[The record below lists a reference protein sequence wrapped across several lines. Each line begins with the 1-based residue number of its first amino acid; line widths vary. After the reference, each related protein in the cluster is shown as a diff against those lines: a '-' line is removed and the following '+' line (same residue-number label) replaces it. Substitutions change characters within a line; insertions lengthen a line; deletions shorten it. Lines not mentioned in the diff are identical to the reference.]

1 MEFLWGRLMVETWKN
16 RGPWVGPI
24 LYRSIFAKQGLS
36 GVFDKSLTQVMNA
49 LRPGGVEER
58 MLIWEAAQGRTR
70 VRMEGWWAEGTR
82 AELKLS
88 SKNSVKCPWL
98 ANPRFFSQ

>member
-1 MEFLWGRLMVETWKN
+1 MEFLWDRLMVGTWKN

-49 LRPGGVEER
+49 LRHCGVGER
-58 MLIWEAAQGRTR
+58 MLIWEAAQGRR
-70 VRMEGWWAEGTR
+70 GVKMEGCWAEGTR
-82 AELKLS
+82 AELKLIL
-88 SKNSVKCPWL
+88 KIL
-98 ANPRFFSQ
+98 